1 MSNVPTPQQIESTH
15 QRALRA
21 DAGTALIRIIRMRNT
36 ITALRIQHPDRN
48 AAFDAALDD
57 AQNALQRLA
66 KFL

>member
-1 MSNVPTPQQIESTH
+1 MNIPTTQQIETTH
-15 QRALRA
+15 QRALKA

-36 ITALRIQHPDRN
+36 ITALRMAHPERN
-48 AAFDAALDD
+48 PAFDAALTD